1 MHDPGTT
8 PTAATDRTS
17 DPRPGVDR
25 RRRYAVVGTGHRAR
39 MFVDALL
46 GEHRADGRLVA
57 WCEPNPV
64 RAAWFDRRL
73 DEHGLGP
80 LPRYEPDRLEQMLA
94 EQEVDALVV
103 TSPDHTH
110 ARSVVAALDA
120 GVDVVCE
127 KPLTTD
133 AAGMR
138 AIREAAERSSAT
150 LTVTFNYRY
159 SPRNTAL
166 RQVVASGEIGEVVSV
181 HFEWLLDTVHGAD
194 YFRRWHRDKAAS
206 GGLAVHKASHH
217 FDLVNWWL
225 DDVPESV
232 VARGGLRFY
241 GADGA
246 GRPPG
251 ERPGLGR
258 EVGAD
263 DPFGIDLAADDTLRA
278 LYLEAESEDG
288 YVRDRDVFAPGV
300 SIEDTLGAL
309 VGYRRGATL
318 TYSLTAHSPW
328 EGYRVAVNG
337 TRGRAELDVVERAHV
352 ESGHA
357 AAGLGPEG
365 KRRPAVDPSAVHDPG
380 ASDVRP
386 YGARLVVQRHWEPA
400 REVAIEE
407 GEGSHGGG
415 DRLLLADVF
424 RGPGEDP
431 LARAAGYVDGLR
443 SVAVGVAVN
452 RSLETGGVVRTSDL
466 VSLERPA
473 GRTPSREAESVGS

>member
-1 MHDPGTT
+1 MHHPGTT
-8 PTAATDRTS
+8 PTETATTG
-17 DPRPGVDR
+17 RP
-25 RRRYAVVGTGHRAR
+25 RRYAIAGTGHRAR

-46 GEHRADGRLVA
+46 GEHREDGHLVA

-64 RAAWFDRRL
+64 RAAWYDRRL
-73 DEHGLGP
+73 EAAGLGP
-80 LPRYEPDRLEQMLA
+80 LPRYEPSDLGRMLA
-94 EQEVDALVV
+94 EQAVDALIV
-103 TSPDHTH
+103 TTPDHAH
-110 ARSVVAALDA
+110 ADYVVAALGA

-133 AAGMR
+133 AAGMARIR
-138 AIREAAERSSAT
+138 AAAERSSAT

-166 RQVVASGEIGEVVSV
+166 RRVIASGEIGDVVSV

-225 DDVPESV
+225 DDVPETV

-241 GADGA
+241 GDDGA

-251 ERPGLGR
+251 DRPGLGR
-258 EVGAD
+258 DAAPD
-263 DPFGIDLAADDTLRA
+263 DPFGIDLAGDDTLRA
-278 LYLEAESEDG
+278 LYLDAEAEDG

-300 SIEDTLGAL
+300 TIEDTIGAL

-337 TRGRAELDVVERAHV
+337 TRGRVELDVVERAHV

-357 AAGLGPEG
+357 AQALGPDG
-365 KRRPAVDPSAVHDPG
+365 KRRPVVDPSAVHDPG
-380 ASDVRP
+380 AGDVRP

-400 REVAIEE
+400 RELVIEE

-424 RGPGEDP
+424 RGAGEDP

-443 SVAVGVAVN
+443 SVAVGVAAN
-452 RSLETGGVVRTSDL
+452 RSLETGQVVRTADL
-466 VSLERPA
+466 GVSLERA
-473 GRTPSREAESVGS
+473 ATPRPEAVPS